1 MATYIILINYTQ
13 QGIQKIKES
22 PVRLD
27 AAKKL
32 FKSMGAELKQW
43 LLVMGRYDA
52 AVIAEAPNDE
62 TVAKLA
68 LAVGSLGAV
77 QTETLRAFTEDE
89 YRKIIAALPWLGDYW
104 QIQKMRMHTHRFS
117 ALCLRE
123 VGEGGDTRRWSSE
136 ASKGLKISRW
146 GCRPVC
152 LFLIR
157 RLESISFLT
166 LTSNLLEEVM
176 RRSFRKDTIR
186 SPKEVDIPLGVY
198 FWDISKN

>member
-43 LLVMGRYDA
+43 FLVMGRYDA
-52 AVIAEAPNDE
+52 VVIAEAPNDE

-68 LAVGSLGAV
+68 LAVSSLGAV

-89 YRKIIAALPWLGDYW
+89 YRKIIAALP
-104 QIQKMRMHTHRFS
+104 
-117 ALCLRE
+117 
-123 VGEGGDTRRWSSE
+123 
-136 ASKGLKISRW
+136 
-146 GCRPVC
+146 
-152 LFLIR
+152 
-157 RLESISFLT
+157 
-166 LTSNLLEEVM
+166 
-176 RRSFRKDTIR
+176 
-186 SPKEVDIPLGVY
+186 
-198 FWDISKN
+198 